1 MANQKITIKYTDEM
15 YATHLD
21 LQKNLHTSLTGDFW
35 NDIVAYR
42 SAYQK
47 KILLKTI
54 GNIPFYYVETPAL
67 LARYR
72 AFEDK
77 LASYQASYEELFSM
91 PSVRKNV
98 EKSFMLQTLRN
109 VVSLLGVKVS
119 EPSIKALVSGMFD
132 QFGGSSEQNAVLL
145 SRYRD
150 ILRDL
155 PGQRN
160 DYSDELM
167 AKHFAALCGEEELT
181 TFYRESNSP
190 SYRAPNYTTAMR
202 VYDEAPFEKIE
213 DLMNAMFAFQ
223 NLDACRTFVK
233 AVAVGFDFTYIKPF
247 AQYNLLLACL
257 SSKTIFGGPGNAF
270 LPLELA
276 FENTPRWQEI
286 CRETQTSGD
295 LTYII
300 LHVIDI
306 LSRNLDLMMDAIAY
320 EKKVTVEEETYTA
333 PASPQTP
340 VDDTPIELDD
350 IPDEPEPMIEVPL
363 EPEDQLEEV
372 IVEEVAQEKPS
383 EAKAELALSAKKPTL
398 SDKEIK
404 DAARF
409 LLETHPLLRKQQAL
423 FFASHCTIGRY
434 YSIQDYKKYAKCVYE
449 TARTSMDNLAREKLY
464 KKLKI
469 KNKYVYTPIR
479 QGE

>member
-1 MANQKITIKYTDEM
+1 MANLKIAVKYTDEV
-15 YATHLD
+15 YATHAD
-21 LQKNLHTSLTGDFW
+21 LQKALKMSLIGDFW
-35 NDIVAYR
+35 KDIVEYR
-42 SAYQK
+42 GQYQK

-54 GNIPFYYVETPAL
+54 GNLPFYYVESPAL

-77 LASYQASYEELFSM
+77 LNVYRSMYEELLSM
-91 PSVRKNV
+91 PTVKKNV

-109 VVSLLGVKVS
+109 VVSLLGIKVS
-119 EPSIKALVSGMFD
+119 EPSLKALVSGMFD
-132 QFGGSSEQNAVLL
+132 QFGGTQDSNSLLL

-155 PGQRN
+155 PSQYN
-160 DYSDELM
+160 EYSMDQLV
-167 AKHFAALCGEEELT
+167 KHYSALSGEEELT
-181 TFYRESNSP
+181 SFYRESNSP
-190 SYRAPNYTTAMR
+190 SYRAPNYTTASR
-202 VYDEAPFEKIE
+202 VYEEAPFEKIE
-213 DLMNAMFAFQ
+213 ELMDAMFTFQ
-223 NLDACRTFVK
+223 RIEACKVFVK
-233 AVAVGFDFTYIKPF
+233 AIAVGFDFLYLKPF
-247 AQYNLLLACL
+247 AQYNSLLASL
-257 SSKTIFGGPGNAF
+257 SAKTIFGGCGNAF
-270 LPLELA
+270 IPLELA

-286 CRETQTSGD
+286 SRETQLSGD

-306 LSRNLDLMMDAIAY
+306 LSKNLDLMMEAIAY
-320 EKKVTVEEETYTA
+320 EKKVTVEEEAYHA
-333 PASPQTP
+333 PAAPQVP
-340 VDDTPIELDD
+340 VDEPTPILEDV
-350 IPDEPEPMIEVPL
+350 PEVEDVMIEVPL
-363 EPEDQLEEV
+363 EKEDRLEEV
-372 IVEEVAQEKPS
+372 PVVENEIERPYEGKT
-383 EAKAELALSAKKPTL
+383 ELALSAKKPTMTE
-398 SDKEIK
+398 KEIK

-434 YSIQDYKKYAKCVYE
+434 YSIQDYKKFAKCVYE